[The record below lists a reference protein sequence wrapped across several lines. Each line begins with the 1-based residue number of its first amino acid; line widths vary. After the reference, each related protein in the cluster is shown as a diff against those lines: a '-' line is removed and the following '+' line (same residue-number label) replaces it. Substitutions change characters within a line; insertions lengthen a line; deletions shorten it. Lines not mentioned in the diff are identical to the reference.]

1 MKKTFF
7 QLHIGVFF
15 SALPLLIFGVL
26 GLYAI
31 ILSFTDPEIKEL
43 GKIFFPLAG
52 LGIMIICA
60 WSFYASFYHRI
71 IFSDDKIII
80 TGDKSTKD
88 SKIQYKDE
96 IVFSEIKDVKFIIS
110 SMNSKKK
117 ISSLL
122 NSAPKSYFEFE
133 MENGKSKWVYIFYFS
148 KKQREEMI
156 RIINEKAGLNLDYNV
171 LYKNYEH
178 RPERKKKKKAK

>member
-7 QLHIGVFF
+7 QLHVGVFF
-15 SALPLLIFGVL
+15 SALPLVIFWGI
-26 GLYAI
+26 GLYVI
-31 ILSFTDPEIKEL
+31 ILSFTDPEMKEFF
-43 GKIFFPLAG
+43 KIFFSLAG
-52 LGIMIICA
+52 LGMMILCT

-71 IFSDDKIII
+71 IFLDDKIIV
-80 TGDKSTKD
+80 TGDKSDKD

-133 MENGKSKWVYIFYFS
+133 IENGESKWVYIFYFS
-148 KKQREEMI
+148 KKQ
-156 RIINEKAGLNLDYNV
+156 G
-171 LYKNYEH
+171 
-178 RPERKKKKKAK
+178 KK